1 MSSNSIISGINPPHG
16 LLPPQVSEPA
26 RSVLED
32 CIHRIESVIQQTK
45 LGVPNETLGPI
56 RCLITHDT
64 PRDPVQTNCG
74 PLFDRTAIEAWLKI
88 KDSCPMCKT
97 NNPQIIPSFAI
108 RELLEAQIPIL
119 TCPQSHDLDPECA
132 AECLD
137 LARKRVDRAD
147 YKGALGFVSQ
157 ALSYTNSP
165 AGDYAMVPS
174 LYDQLGAPEKA
185 MLSRLFLSL
194 YQLQEGKIQE
204 AIDTLKQYDSS
215 DLDLTP
221 VIVSLALQNGQSP
234 ETIKWAMIR
243 ALERNNPNDKV
254 FIYKQIIAHV
264 PDHLEA
270 YQQLIP
276 LIQDP
281 AEKKALLL
289 KAADAAHN
297 TQQFELEAH
306 FRTEAAPPPVSTAIS
321 ATQWASAATLNL
333 PPYPQALIDFLEE
346 DCTICPEWHGKNKD
360 HFIVVP
366 LFPTVLIDDSHVP
379 VPRTLKSLHLL
390 DKCSGWTG
398 YRYQL
403 PGQIPEDIPAEN
415 EFRYAVM
422 TNDVIPG
429 SRNRSYDEQLTLLH
443 EGYEMPEV
451 LDAATAILW
460 GMRRSETLGF
470 RDSPWTYTCCKK
482 IIGVLNNLIVG
493 GYVSSGLDVASV
505 SSIASVSYKSEHTG
519 VAGWRKF

>member
-1 MSSNSIISGINPPHG
+1 MSSNSSISGISSLNGSP
-16 LLPPQVSEPA
+16 LPQASEPA
-26 RSVLED
+26 RSVLEE
-32 CIHRIESVIQQTK
+32 CIHRIKSVIQQIK

-74 PLFDRTAIEAWLKI
+74 HLFDRTAIAAWLKI
-88 KDSCPMCKT
+88 KNSCPMCKT
-97 NNPQIIPSFAI
+97 ETPQIIPSFAI
-108 RELLEAQIPIL
+108 RELLDAQIPIL

-132 AECLD
+132 AECLE

-174 LYDQLGAPEKA
+174 LYDQMEAPEKA

-204 AIDTLKQYDSS
+204 AIETLKQYDSS

-234 ETIKWAMIR
+234 ETIKWAMTL
-243 ALERNNPNDKV
+243 ALEQDNPSDKV
-254 FIYKQIIAHV
+254 FIYKQ
-264 PDHLEA
+264 
-270 YQQLIP
+270 LIP
-276 LIQDP
+276 LIQAP

-289 KAADAAHN
+289 KAADAARN
-297 TQQFELEAH
+297 ARQFELEAH
-306 FRTEAAPPPVSTAIS
+306 FRAEAASLPVSPAIS
-321 ATQWASAATLNL
+321 TTQWASAATLTL

-366 LFPTVLIDDSHVP
+366 LFPTVVIDDSGVP
-379 VPRTLKSLHLL
+379 VPRTLKSLRQL
-390 DKCSGWTG
+390 DKRSGGAG
-398 YRYQL
+398 YKYL
-403 PGQIPEDIPAEN
+403 DPLIPNDTPAEN

-429 SRNRSYDEQLTLLH
+429 SGNKSYGEQLTLLP

-460 GMRRSETLGF
+460 EKRRSGTQYF
-470 RDSPWTYTCCKK
+470 SDSSWTYARCKE
-482 IIGVLNNLIVG
+482 IRSIVGGLAPFGLIVG
-493 GYVSSGLDVASV
+493 VAV
-505 SSIASVSYKSEHTG
+505 VAVVEGADIEGADIG